1 MGNVLR
7 PRWNEQMDMK
17 SVNCIDCPKPEW
29 NTEEAEADAHS
40 TGFHAVDVGAVNIVI
55 LVLWGAQ

>member
-40 TGFHAVDVGAVNIVI
+40 TGFHAVDVGVVKSVI
-55 LVLWGAQ
+55 